1 VLSLLGKH
9 SIRADNVAEVRVQIG
24 ERDMRSVGGWTDEDK
39 KKKYRPQG
47 IVDAQFSI
55 PYTVAAALVH
65 RRLSLEEFTD
75 GKLRSEEILKLA
87 SRVKTILNA
96 ELDHWPLDVK
106 PQLVEI
112 VTRDGK
118 SYCERIDYPKG
129 NPKNPVTSAELVE
142 SFRAM
147 ADYSVKPL
155 APAKID
161 DAIEFVLGLEKVGDV
176 SHIARLLTS

>member
-1 VLSLLGKH
+1 MARH
-9 SIRADNVAEVRVQIG
+9 SIRCDDVSEVRVQIG

-55 PYTVAAALVH
+55 PYTVAATLVH
-65 RRLSLEEFTD
+65 ARLSLAEFTD
-75 GKLRSEEILKLA
+75 DKLGSEEILHLA
-87 SRVKTILNA
+87 SRVKTILNP

-106 PQLVEI
+106 PQILEI

-118 SYCERIDYPKG
+118 SYSERVDYPKG

-142 SFRAM
+142 SFRSLAGY
-147 ADYSVKPL
+147 AVKPL
-155 APAKID
+155 AQAKID
-161 DAIEFVLGLEKVGDV
+161 DAIDFVLGLEKVRDV
-176 SHIARLLTS
+176 SHIARFLTS